1 MVENLLKNIDLS
13 KYGND
18 ILEPSAGNGNV
29 CSVVKKAHPDKKI
42 TAFEIRKEETDN
54 LKTCADTVAIVDFFN
69 ISGGKYRLLVSEMK
83 AA

>member
-1 MVENLLKNIDLS
+1 MFAAWLKKHIQ
-13 KYGND
+13 
-18 ILEPSAGNGNV
+18 I
-29 CSVVKKAHPDKKI
+29 KKI